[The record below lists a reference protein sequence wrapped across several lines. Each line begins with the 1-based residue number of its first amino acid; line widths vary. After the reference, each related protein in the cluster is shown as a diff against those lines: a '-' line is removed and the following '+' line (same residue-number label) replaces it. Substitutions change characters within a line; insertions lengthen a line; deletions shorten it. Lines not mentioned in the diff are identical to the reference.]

1 MLKRS
6 LSRRGQDVQEDT
18 SIQPLEWHRLGYA
31 SVEWNGRF
39 SFRELHND
47 RLIDTG
53 FIDAALSLTN
63 RLRLAVD
70 LNTVGISRRPS
81 HATRPPR
88 FLFSARLPAR
98 SWPSTE
104 SDKIAALT
112 GRRERRPFV
121 PQNRTVDFL
130 WGYGIVRTAT
140 TGCASI
146 YTAHIH
152 PIRAFSTW
160 RSCVWSSPLD
170 FHEIKYYIARAGVK
184 EYNRIRT
191 GVLLRRD
198 ICCSFVF
205 SFFFFPTYPTI
216 NTFSK

>member
-6 LSRRGQDVQEDT
+6 LSRRGQDVEEDT
-18 SIQPLEWHRLGYA
+18 SIQPLEWHRHA

-53 FIDAALSLTN
+53 FIDSRTALLNQPTDDCD
-63 RLRLAVD
+63 AVD

-88 FLFSARLPAR
+88 FLFSVLRLPAR
-98 SWPSTE
+98 SWPSTAE
-104 SDKIAALT
+104 SDKIVALT
-112 GRRERRPFV
+112 GRREPRPFV

-130 WGYGIVRTAT
+130 WGYGIVRDA

-146 YTAHIH
+146 YTAPCIL
-152 PIRAFSTW
+152 RAFSTW
-160 RSCVWSSPLD
+160 RSWVWAGLFASRFPRDKIIFFGGRIQPDTDRVATRHLLLFGVF
-170 FHEIKYYIARAGVK
+170 FH
-184 EYNRIRT
+184 
-191 GVLLRRD
+191 
-198 ICCSFVF
+198 
-205 SFFFFPTYPTI
+205 TI
-216 NTFSK
+216 NMFF